1 MSEWDDTEEY
11 TYPRKWSEEEMD
23 ERFANLYSSIMDEL
37 KELFFSNTNTTYFTC
52 KASPKLSANNK
63 YEIIDSLYSGL
74 IGLGFVRQGRKDD
87 WQKLFSGK
95 EVVSNFVT
103 FEWLGAKNL
112 LPYFISKLAHDK
124 RFITEVN
131 LHKKQKLF
139 FGVKNTSQLVN
150 RYKESKTGLPKGHK
164 LIDNMLS
171 FIKW

>member
-23 ERFANLYSSIMDEL
+23 ERFADLYTQIMDEV
-37 KELFFSNTNTTYFTC
+37 KELFYSNTNTTYFTC

-87 WQKLFSGK
+87 WHKLFSGK
-95 EVVSNFVT
+95 EADSNFVT

-112 LPYFISKLAHDK
+112 LPYFISILAHDK
-124 RFITEVN
+124 RFITEVK

-139 FGVKNTSQLVN
+139 FGVNNTSQLVN
-150 RYKESKTGLPKGHK
+150 RYKESKTGLPKGHE

>member
-1 MSEWDDTEEY
+1 M
-11 TYPRKWSEEEMD
+11 
-23 ERFANLYSSIMDEL
+23 
-37 KELFFSNTNTTYFTC
+37 
-52 KASPKLSANNK
+52 
-63 YEIIDSLYSGL
+63 
-74 IGLGFVRQGRKDD
+74 GFVRQGRKDD
-87 WQKLFSGK
+87 WHKLFSGK

-164 LIDNMLS
+164 LIDNILS